1 MTKFQTIFLTL
12 EGIEGS
18 GKSSNAKVIYKIL
31 EKNSINY
38 VATREPGGSQIG
50 SELRKL
56 LLKKNE
62 EISSEVELLLMLAD
76 RKDHVEKLILPKL
89 NDGNWIV
96 SDRFMD
102 STIAYQGGGRGL
114 DIKKIEL
121 ISNLL
126 KFPEPNCTILFD
138 LPVEEG
144 LKRVSERGDL
154 DRFENESID
163 FHKRV
168 RKAYLNLAKTN
179 PQRIKVIDS
188 SASKKTVEKE
198 VCIIINELING
209 Y

>member
-1 MTKFQTIFLTL
+1 
-12 EGIEGS
+12 
-18 GKSSNAKVIYKIL
+18 
-31 EKNSINY
+31 
-38 VATREPGGSQIG
+38 
-50 SELRKL
+50 
-56 LLKKNE
+56 
-62 EISSEVELLLMLAD
+62 MLAD

-144 LKRVSERGDL
+144 LKRVSKRGDL

>member
-1 MTKFQTIFLTL
+1 MKKFQTIFLTL

-18 GKSSNAKVIYKIL
+18 GKSTNAKVIYKIL

-38 VATREPGGSQIG
+38 IATREPGGSQIG
-50 SELRKL
+50 PELRKL
-56 LLKKNE
+56 LLKNNE
-62 EISSEVELLLMLAD
+62 ELSSEVELLLMLAD
-76 RKDHVEKLILPKL
+76 RKGHVENLILPKL

-114 DIKKIEL
+114 DVKKIEL
-121 ISNLL
+121 ISNIL

-154 DRFENESID
+154 DRFEKESIE

-168 RKAYLNLAKTN
+168 RKAYLKLAKTN
-179 PQRIKVIDS
+179 PQRIKIIDS
-188 SASKKTVEKE
+188 SASKKNVEKE
-198 VCIIINELING
+198 ICIIINELING